1 MKKKILFIVLIIII
15 LLVCLIGA
23 FYVWGMGAVSKE
35 GETKTFVIEP
45 GTSKSTVVKNLES
58 AGLIRNQYPV
68 LAYLFF
74 SGGNIQAGE
83 YELSTSMTPVEMLNK
98 FIVGDVL
105 IHSAEVTFVEG
116 KRITDYASVLAETLD
131 FPAQE
136 FLNQVNDREFL
147 EELVS
152 SGDYWFLTD
161 EILNEELYYPLEGYL
176 YPDTYEF
183 LETATPKEVIKTLLN
198 HTLTVLEPYK
208 EQIESSDY
216 TFHEILTLASMVEK
230 EANSES
236 DRKTVAQVF
245 WTRLHEN
252 WSLGSD
258 VTTYYGA
265 NKEIGV
271 DELTWDELNDSNPYN
286 TRLTDGSMNGK
297 LPIGPICN
305 PNIVSILAT
314 LNPSDTNYYY
324 FVANVCTGEVFFQT
338 TSQEFYQKNLELSN
352 SCAAN

>member
-1 MKKKILFIVLIIII
+1 MKKKILFIILLVVI
-15 LLVCLIGA
+15 LLVCSFGA

-35 GETKTFVIEP
+35 AETKVFVIEP
-45 GTSKSTVVKNLES
+45 GTSKSDVVKNLES
-58 AGLIRNQYPV
+58 VGLIRSQYPV

-83 YELSTSMTPVEMLNK
+83 YELNTSMTPIEMLDK
-98 FIVGDVL
+98 FIAGDVL
-105 IHSAEVTFVEG
+105 IHSMQVTLVEG
-116 KRITDYASVLAETLD
+116 KRITDYANVLAENLEFT
-131 FPAQE
+131 AQE
-136 FLNQVNDREFL
+136 FLDQVNDSTFL

-152 SGDYWFLTD
+152 SGDYWFLTN

-183 LETATPKEVIKTLLN
+183 LENATPKDVILTMLN
-198 HTLTVLEPYK
+198 HAETKLEPYK
-208 EQIESSDY
+208 ETILNSEY

-236 DRKTVAQVF
+236 DRQTVAQVF
-245 WTRLHEN
+245 LTRLREN

-286 TRLTDGSMNGK
+286 TRLTDGTMNGK

-305 PNIVSILAT
+305 PSIVSILAT

-338 TSQEFYQKNLELSN
+338 TSEEFYQKNLELSN

>member
-1 MKKKILFIVLIIII
+1 MKKKIILIILVI
-15 LLVCLIGA
+15 LFALACSLGA
-23 FYVWGMGAVSKE
+23 FYVWGMGAVSNE
-35 GETKTFVIEP
+35 GELKTFVIEP
-45 GTSKSTVVKNLES
+45 GTSKSDVVKNLES
-58 AGLIRNQYPV
+58 AGLIRSQYPV

-74 SGGNIQAGE
+74 RGGNIQAGE
-83 YELSTSMTPVEMLNK
+83 YELSTNMKPTDMIQK
-98 FIVGDVL
+98 FVDGDVL
-105 IHSAEVTFVEG
+105 IHSLQVTLVEG
-116 KRITDYASVLAETLD
+116 KRLTDYADVLSENLKFTAE
-131 FPAQE
+131 E
-136 FLNQVNDREFL
+136 FLTQANDRAFL

-152 SGDYWFLTD
+152 TGDYWFLTN

-183 LETATPKEVIKTLLN
+183 LETASPKEVILTLLN
-198 HTLTVLEPYK
+198 HTETKLEPYK
-208 EQIESSDY
+208 ESILNSEY

-236 DRKTVAQVF
+236 DRQTVAQVF
-245 WTRLHEN
+245 FTRLEEN

-265 NKEIGV
+265 HKEIGV
-271 DELTWDELNDSNPYN
+271 DELTWNELNDSNPYN

-305 PNIVSILAT
+305 PSIISIAAT
-314 LNPSDTNYYY
+314 LSPSDTNYYY

-338 TSQEFYQKNLELSN
+338 TSEEFYQKNLELSN
-352 SCAAN
+352 TCAAN